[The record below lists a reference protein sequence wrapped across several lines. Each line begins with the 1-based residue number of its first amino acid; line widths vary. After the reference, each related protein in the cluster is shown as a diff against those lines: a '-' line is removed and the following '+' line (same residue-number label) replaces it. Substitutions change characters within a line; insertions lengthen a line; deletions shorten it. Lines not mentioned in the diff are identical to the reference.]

1 MNAGRNR
8 EVITIQ
14 ARIQTQDDFGQPI
27 DTWSDFQKLRADV
40 MPLSGREAFL
50 AKQVGA
56 DITTRI
62 MTRYCPGVK
71 AAQRILFRDLVFD
84 IESVVPDRLRTS
96 LEIICKEAG

>member
-14 ARIQTQDDFGQPI
+14 ARTQSQDGFGQPI
-27 DTWSDFQKLRADV
+27 DIWTDFQTLRADV

-62 MTRYCPGVK
+62 RTRYCPGVK
-71 AAQRILFRDLVFD
+71 AAQRVLFRDLIFD
-84 IESVVPDRLRTS
+84 IESVVPDRLRTT
-96 LEIICKEAG
+96 LEIICKETG